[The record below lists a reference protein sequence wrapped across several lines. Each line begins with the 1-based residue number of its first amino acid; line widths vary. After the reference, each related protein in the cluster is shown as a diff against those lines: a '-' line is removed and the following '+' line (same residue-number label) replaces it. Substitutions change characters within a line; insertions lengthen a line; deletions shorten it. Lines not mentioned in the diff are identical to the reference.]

1 MKKQTNKFNILVLT
15 DFSESSEIA
24 IRNAAKLAK
33 LVNGQ
38 VRAYYVKSLKPFA
51 EEENQIALSRRL
63 RKHYMETHASVKEMM
78 SAIQEEEGVRVNFSM
93 DFGNVKNCVSS
104 KVKSLQPDLLIL
116 GKRKPNLLSFIGD
129 KLTQHLID
137 SCDASILIS
146 SSDEVLHSFSDLS
159 LGYYGETIAES
170 NLNIINNLKETNHP
184 VNYFGI
190 RNQAIPAETQSEPQK
205 KGRSFIFPQEG
216 VKAIEAL
223 TSYVSR
229 SNTQLFCI
237 HNGEH
242 LDPQP
247 VKHMV
252 NNLNVPILIYK

>member
-1 MKKQTNKFNILVLT
+1 MKKKTNKFNILVLT
-15 DFSESSEIA
+15 DFSESSGIA

-63 RKHYMETHASVKEMM
+63 RKHYMETHTSAKKMM
-78 SAIQEEEGVRVNFSM
+78 SFIEEEEGVRVHFSM
-93 DFGNVKNCVSS
+93 DFGNVKNCVSN
-104 KVKSLQPDLLIL
+104 KVQSLQPDLLIL
-116 GKRKPNLLSFIGD
+116 GKRKPKLINFIGD
-129 KLTQHLID
+129 KLTQHLIKR
-137 SCDASILIS
+137 CEASILIS
-146 SSDEVLHSFSDLS
+146 SSSEVLHSLTDLS

-170 NLNIINNLKETNHP
+170 NLNIIQHLQETKHP
-184 VNYFGI
+184 VNFFGI
-190 RNQAIPAETQSEPQK
+190 RNRALETEAQSEPQK

-242 LDPQP
+242 LDSQP